1 VRVLKYLWFHFVGV
15 ATAWMPDLRPVLQ
28 LRGFLMRPAFRSCGK
43 NLQVA
48 RRVTINFSNRMDI
61 GNDVFLALGCW
72 LNAAGGIVLEDE
84 SQVGPYAVLITSD
97 HTLVE
102 GSYRFGP
109 RKLAPIRIGSG
120 AWIAA
125 HATVTKGVRVGR
137 GALLA
142 ANSVATHEIPAFT
155 VAGGVPAQPIERK
168 SRMGVVR

>member
-1 VRVLKYLWFHFVGV
+1 LRVLKYLWFHFVGV
-15 ATAWMPDLRPVLQ
+15 ATGWLPDLRPILQ
-28 LRGFLMRPAFRSCGK
+28 LRGFLLRPSFRRCGK

-48 RRVTINFSNRMDI
+48 RRVTVNFTNRVEI
-61 GNDVFLALGCW
+61 GNDVFLGMGCW

-84 SQVGPYAVLITSD
+84 VQVGPYAILITGD
-97 HTLVE
+97 HTLID

-109 RKLAPIRIGSG
+109 RSLGPIHIGCG

-142 ANSVATHEIPAFT
+142 ANSVATHEIPEYT
-155 VAGGVPAQPIERK
+155 ITGGVPAQPIKRK
-168 SRMGVVR
+168 ARIEVVR

>member
-1 VRVLKYLWFHFVGV
+1 MRILKYLWFHFVGLG
-15 ATAWMPDLRPVLQ
+15 TGWLPDLRPVLQ

-48 RRVTINFSNRMDI
+48 RRVTINFTSRVEI
-61 GNDVFLALGCW
+61 GNDVFLGLGCW
-72 LNAAGGIVLEDE
+72 LNAAAGITLDDE
-84 SQVGPYAVLITSD
+84 AQVGPYAMLITGD

-109 RKLAPIRIGSG
+109 RSVAPIRIDRG

-142 ANSVATHEIPAFT
+142 ANSVATREIPAYT
-155 VAGGVPAQPIERK
+155 IAGGVPAQPIEK
-168 SRMGVVR
+168 KTRMGVVR